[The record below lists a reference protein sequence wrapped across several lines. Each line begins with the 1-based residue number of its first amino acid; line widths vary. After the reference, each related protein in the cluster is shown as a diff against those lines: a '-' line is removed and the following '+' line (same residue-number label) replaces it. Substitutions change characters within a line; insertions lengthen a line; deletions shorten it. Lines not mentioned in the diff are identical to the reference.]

1 MLIGQAAIGSLIVG
15 YFAYHAVQGDS
26 GFRAMVELQTT
37 VDDLAVERD
46 QLVSER
52 QGWEKRAKQLRTNS
66 LDPDMLEERVR
77 RVLNFTRPNEY
88 VVMTNDSLTQ

>member
-1 MLIGQAAIGSLIVG
+1 MILRVLHLDHVECRHGETRAVDDAA
-15 YFAYHAVQGDS
+15 
-26 GFRAMVELQTT
+26 
-37 VDDLAVERD
+37 DLAVERD
-46 QLVSER
+46 QLVTER
-52 QGWEKRAKQLRTNS
+52 QGWEKRARQLRTNS